1 MKTLIALALFTALV
15 IPIACHGDPAG
26 LGILPAKTPEKMPGD
41 EFNEILVHA
50 ADRLFIGGQPTE
62 QGFKDMAA
70 DGVTL
75 VVNLR
80 THYEMDNRDIVPF
93 DEAALLESL
102 GMRYVHI
109 PSGGP
114 DTPYK
119 PEMVEEF
126 ARAVAEAEGNV
137 LLHCTVAWRASHLYT
152 AYLYRHAGLT
162 LNEAVNHGRQI
173 NLGDFPLE
181 AFLGGTLSVSA
192 SDE

>member
-1 MKTLIALALFTALV
+1 MKTLFALGLLTAMI

-26 LGILPAKTPEKMPGD
+26 LGIQPAQMPEKLPGD
-41 EFNEILVHA
+41 EFNEILVQA
-50 ADRLFIGGQPTE
+50 ADRLYIGGQPTE
-62 QGFKDMAA
+62 RGFRDMAA

-80 THYEMDNRDIVPF
+80 TDYEMDNRDIVPF
-93 DEAALLESL
+93 DEAALLKSL
-102 GMRYVHI
+102 GVRYVHI

-114 DTPYK
+114 DTPYT
-119 PEMVEEF
+119 PAMVDEF
-126 ARAVAEAEGNV
+126 ARAVAEAEGKV
-137 LLHCTVAWRASHLYT
+137 LMHCTVAWRASHLYT

-181 AFLGGTLSVSA
+181 AFLGGTLSVA
-192 SDE
+192 VSDE